1 MNWTVG
7 KVLLAVIV
15 LALTSWWAH
24 DKFRDAKIVSRPEQL
39 LAQAPE
45 TGFLNRVLVDNG
57 QTFRYQVFV
66 PAAFDPAKTWPVVIY
81 LHGAPGRGTD
91 GLRPTAAGLG
101 EAIRR
106 HPEWFPV
113 LALFPQA
120 PPESDW
126 DGPVADRVLPELE
139 ATLRSFHGDPTRV
152 YLTGASMGGQGVYS
166 LALRYPDRFAA
177 LVVSCG
183 SPLRPPWRLA
193 ELHQPPADRSEVA
206 FASIARQLVR
216 FPIWMFH
223 GADDKVV
230 ATSEARTMVAALT
243 AAGRAPRYTEYP
255 GAGHGDGCQ
264 LAFME
269 ESLWPWLFSQHRL
282 RP

>member
-1 MNWTVG
+1 MNWTAS
-7 KVLLAVIV
+7 KILFAVIV
-15 LALTSWWAH
+15 LAVASWWAY
-24 DKFRDAKIVSRPEQL
+24 DKFRDSKVASPRQQL

-45 TGFLNRVLVDNG
+45 TGFLDRVLEDHG

-139 ATLRSFHGDPTRV
+139 AIVRSFHGDPTRV
-152 YLTGASMGGQGVYS
+152 YLTGGSMGGQGVYS

-193 ELHQPPADRSEVA
+193 ELHQPPVDRSEAA
-206 FASIARQLVR
+206 FASIARQLIQL
-216 FPIWMFH
+216 PIWVFH
-223 GADDKVV
+223 GAEDKVV
-230 ATSEARTMVAALT
+230 ATSEARTMVAALQ
-243 AAGRAPRYTEYP
+243 AAGGTPRYTEYP
-255 GAGHGDGCQ
+255 SAVTEMGA
-264 LAFME
+264 
-269 ESLWPWLFSQHRL
+269 SLRSWKKASGPGSS
-282 RP
+282 PSVG